1 MKLLF
6 LLFFLNIT
14 LFYSF
19 GFYTIKSNIF
29 QKSIK
34 LKFNNNIDDPDIYN
48 INIYKNKINEIEKFI
63 KISGLSLGIPLNII
77 CYFNLFYNAN
87 IDNFNFKVLI
97 FNFLIGSYTYGY
109 DRLRDAINYNLL
121 ELNNTKS
128 LSDDKINNYNM
139 ILSNKPYYKLY
150 FEIINQIIIIILLSA
165 NDNNYLKAL
174 ISSFL
179 YKYLI
184 SNKLKNI
191 EFTFSLALFNNLIQK
206 IINII
211 NFCTITLFIYFDN
224 LKFLPILFLL
234 ETTNYYIYI
243 KKNINL
249 IKPFYVSFLWTINTV
264 LIPLI
269 LNSNLHFNILIIKD
283 LILNFILIF
292 SLTNIADLLDI
303 EDDIKNNIKTIPI
316 LIGKNY
322 TIILSAILFIINFII
337 YNI

>member
-243 KKNINL
+243 KK
-249 IKPFYVSFLWTINTV
+249 KYK
-264 LIPLI
+264 
-269 LNSNLHFNILIIKD
+269 SN
-283 LILNFILIF
+283 
-292 SLTNIADLLDI
+292 
-303 EDDIKNNIKTIPI
+303 KTI
-316 LIGKNY
+316 LC
-322 TIILSAILFIINFII
+322 
-337 YNI
+337 